1 MKPVL
6 SSTLAVGLMK
16 AQKSVKQSIKSM
28 GTTIAL
34 FAVVV
39 PLFVISCSDK
49 QVSGIA
55 IDNRDS
61 LAVMSTY
68 GVSTVISDSGRIS
81 YKIDTEEWLIFDK
94 RTPPYWAFEKGVYL
108 EKYDY
113 DMNVEATIECDTAYY
128 YNEQKLWKLIGNVD
142 IRNPKNERF
151 FTDLM
156 YWDQGKE
163 KIYSDAY
170 IKIEQEDQTTEGI
183 GFSSNQSMTLW
194 EIKNTKGIYTIKDE

>member
-1 MKPVL
+1 
-6 SSTLAVGLMK
+6 MK

-49 QVSGIA
+49 QISGIA

-113 DMNVEATIECDTAYY
+113 DMNVEATIKCDTAYY

>member
-1 MKPVL
+1 
-6 SSTLAVGLMK
+6 
-16 AQKSVKQSIKSM
+16 M

-34 FAVVV
+34 FAIVV

>member
-1 MKPVL
+1 
-6 SSTLAVGLMK
+6 MK

-34 FAVVV
+34 FAIVV

-113 DMNVEATIECDTAYY
+113 DMNVEATIKCDTAYY

>member
-1 MKPVL
+1 MR
-6 SSTLAVGLMK
+6 
-16 AQKSVKQSIKSM
+16 AQRFVKKLIQLI
-28 GTTIAL
+28 GTTTAVL
-34 FAVVV
+34 AVVV
-39 PLFVISCSDK
+39 PIFVTSCTSP
-49 QVSGIA
+49 QGNGMI
-55 IDNRDS
+55 IENRDS

-81 YKIDTEEWLIFDK
+81 YKIDTEEWLIFDRRK
-94 RTPPYWAFEKGVYL
+94 PPYWAFEKGVYL

-113 DMNVEATIECDTAYY
+113 DMNVEATIKCDTAYY

-151 FTDLM
+151 YTDLM
-156 YWDQGKE
+156 YWDQENE

-170 IKIEQEDQTTEGI
+170 IKIEQEEQTTEGI

-194 EIKNTKGIYTIKDE
+194 EIKNTKGIYTIKEE

>member
-1 MKPVL
+1 
-6 SSTLAVGLMK
+6 MK

-34 FAVVV
+34 FAIVV

-49 QVSGIA
+49 QISGIA